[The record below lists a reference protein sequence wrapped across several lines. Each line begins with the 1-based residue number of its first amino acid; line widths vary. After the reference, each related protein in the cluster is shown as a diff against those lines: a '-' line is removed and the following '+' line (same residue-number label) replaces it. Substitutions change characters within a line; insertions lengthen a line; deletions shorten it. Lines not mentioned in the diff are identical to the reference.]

1 MDITNTLII
10 FRDTFIPYNI
20 FYEICFA
27 KNFITNSF
35 KLI

>member
-27 KNFITNSF
+27 KISSQIV
-35 KLI
+35 LS